1 MIGTAR
7 RILNLH
13 GFDFRQVLLR
23 SSRCFSY
30 VSQLYK
36 DKTSAN
42 QRMSN
47 DSSERHGHTAVLQF
61 YFSSTLVV
69 GQISLV
75 SRQFQNPTNSRDRK
89 NISKNYTIELY
100 KYSRIV
106 NWVSCHVKLVKGV
119 QRKAFGLLESS
130 CDLQICSHVS
140 AHRET
145 QGIPKAHRR
154 LHTWPKGSRR
164 TERSDKGLTKE
175 TGWDCMRSIHNWHKH
190 NKQERTGKNSMAM
203 IDDIILIKSN
213 KWHHMKL
220 TCLAA
225 TLCVTCLV
233 LEGSQR
239 RVGVERPIAPSGAWF
254 QICFQN
260 VAKCVP
266 KHWQDLR

>member
-13 GFDFRQVLLR
+13 GFDCRQVLLR

-69 GQISLV
+69 WQISLV

-89 NISKNYTIELY
+89 NTSKNYTIELYNLY

-106 NWVSCHVKLVKGV
+106 NWVSGHVKLVKLVKGV
-119 QRKAFGLLESS
+119 QRKALGLLESS

-154 LHTWPKGSRR
+154 LHTWPKGARR
-164 TERSDKGLTKE
+164 TERSDKGLTTLTKE

-190 NKQERTGKNSMAM
+190 NKQERTGKNTMAM
-203 IDDIILIKSN
+203 IDHIILIN
-213 KWHHMKL
+213 DIIW
-220 TCLAA
+220 
-225 TLCVTCLV
+225 
-233 LEGSQR
+233 
-239 RVGVERPIAPSGAWF
+239 
-254 QICFQN
+254 N
-260 VAKCVP
+260 
-266 KHWQDLR
+266 